1 MGTHGMNKTQ
11 KQRAIDAF
19 ADDCEITSYY
29 FGFVDDFISFEYDD
43 DGVTVG
49 TNELADEGFSEIVQG
64 PTCAIGALI
73 VDLWKGGELTSESV
87 ENVMLY
93 TNDSG
98 YSDLPAEIQDTLQE
112 VYGLDSEQFCELQN
126 INDRV
131 SELTTG
137 LRWDTSKT
145 DDMNDIYGDHISTRE
160 SLVISTLLNFD
171 Q

>member
-1 MGTHGMNKTQ
+1 MNKTQ

-29 FGFVDDFISFEYDD
+29 FGFVDDFLSCEYDD
-43 DGVTVG
+43 GGDEDVTH
-49 TNELADEGFSEIVQG
+49 ELADEGFGEIVQG

-73 VDLWKGGELTSESV
+73 VDLWKGGELTSKSV
-87 ENVMLY
+87 ESVMLY

-98 YSDLPAEIQDTLQE
+98 YSDLPTEVQDTLQK
-112 VYGLDSEQFCELQN
+112 VYGLDSEQFCELQS

-131 SELTTG
+131 SELTG

-145 DDMNDIYGDHISTRE
+145 DDMDDIYGDHISTRE
-160 SLVISTLLNFD
+160 SLVISTLLNFEEVK